1 MRITYDITRE
11 PGSRVNEVLIRD
23 TNNPTGGFRELNVN
37 QSYQIGMPSF
47 ISSGAGRFSF
57 MKEIQRQT
65 FHNISEGLVLK
76 DFLSSIDTLSCG
88 IERRIEFTVEPPA
101 PPAVNITGTV
111 FCKYQSLI
119 LLPIINNVDMNLALI
134 SLTQ

>member
-1 MRITYDITRE
+1 M
-11 PGSRVNEVLIRD
+11 
-23 TNNPTGGFRELNVN
+23 
-37 QSYQIGMPSF
+37 SF
-47 ISSGAGRFSF
+47 
-57 MKEIQRQT
+57 ED
-65 FHNISEGLVLK
+65 ISEGLVLK